1 LFFSL
6 YDNSSNQTGGISE
19 TRAWVQRGDRKFTVA
34 KRRRRF
40 PGREQSEPRGRRVC
54 ARMRALFTTV
64 VGNQATIKEGSK
76 ETNLNED
83 MKKKRRKKNFF
94 LLLLLLSSFFY

>member
-1 LFFSL
+1 
-6 YDNSSNQTGGISE
+6 
-19 TRAWVQRGDRKFTVA
+19 
-34 KRRRRF
+34 
-40 PGREQSEPRGRRVC
+40 
-54 ARMRALFTTV
+54 MRALFTTV